1 MSIRFTKLL
10 LCGFLLVAW
19 ISPAQAQSVSC
30 AGIAEW
36 NSATIYSA
44 GNKLVY
50 QGRLYQA
57 TTSIWNAPPT
67 HCPSCGWYQDL
78 GSCSAGGGN
87 TPPTAT
93 LTAPANGATFN
104 AGASITV
111 SANAADA
118 NGTVTQVQ
126 FFRGTTSLGTDTTSP
141 YSVTWSNA
149 PAGNYAIKA
158 VATDNAGA
166 TGTSATANITVNT
179 VGTPDT
185 IAPSVP
191 AGLAAT
197 SVTSSSV
204 NLGWSASFDN
214 AGGSGIAGYD
224 VYRNGTLVGS
234 PAGTSFSSTG
244 LSASTA
250 YNFRVRARDNAGNA
264 SAQGTQISATTS
276 AGGGGGS
283 NNLPRHALVG
293 YWHNFSNPSGATFP
307 ISQVSNDFNVIVVA
321 FGDDAGNGS
330 VSFTVDPGAGSEA
343 QFRADVAAARQRGK
357 KVVLSLGGQNGTV
370 TLNNSTQ
377 VANFVNSMAD
387 LMQYYGFDGVDIDL
401 ESGAGVSHGAAVQA
415 NLVTAIK
422 QLNTRIG
429 PSFYL
434 SMAPEHPY
442 VQGGYAAYSGIWGAY
457 LPIIDGLR
465 QELDIVHVQYYNN
478 GALYS
483 PYSVSGL
490 PEGSVDMLVG
500 ASLML
505 IEGFRTNNNTGVVFN
520 GLRPDQVAFGLP
532 SGPSSANSGLAS
544 SITIANALNC
554 LTRLQSCGNIRP
566 QQAYPTFRGVMTW
579 SVNWDRHDG
588 YNFSQPVRATLNTLP

>member
-1 MSIRFTKLL
+1 MSIRLTNGL
-10 LCGFLLVAW
+10 LCGLLLAACM
-19 ISPAQAQSVSC
+19 SPAQAQSVSC
-30 AGIAEW
+30 TGIAEW
-36 NSATIYSA
+36 NASTIYNA
-44 GNKLVY
+44 GSKMVY

-57 TTSIWNAPPT
+57 TTTIWNAPPT

-78 GSCSAGGGN
+78 GACGTGTN
-87 TPPTAT
+87 QPPTVI

-104 AGASITV
+104 AGANITV

-126 FFRGTTSLGTDTTSP
+126 FFRGATSLGTDTTSP

-149 PAGNYAIKA
+149 AAGNYAITA

-166 TGTSATANITVNT
+166 TTTSATSNIIVNT

-185 IAPSVP
+185 TAPSVP

-197 SVTSSSV
+197 SVTASSV
-204 NLGWSASFDN
+204 NLSWNASTDN

-234 PAGTSFSSTG
+234 PAGTSFSNTG

-264 SAQGTQISATTS
+264 SAQSAQITATTS
-276 AGGGGGS
+276 AGGG
-283 NNLPRHALVG
+283 NNDLPRHALVG
-293 YWHNFSNPSGATFP
+293 YWHNFTNPSGPTIP
-307 ISQVSNDFNVIVVA
+307 ISQVSNDFDVIVVA
-321 FGDDAGNGS
+321 FGDDAGNGN

-343 QFRADVAAARQRGK
+343 QFIADVAAARSRGK

-377 VANFVNSMAD
+377 VANFVNSMED
-387 LMQYYGFDGVDIDL
+387 LIRYYGFDGVDIDL
-401 ESGAGVSHGAAVQA
+401 ESGAGVSHGAAVQT

-442 VQGGYAAYSGIWGAY
+442 VQGGFAAYSGIWGAY

-465 QELDIVHVQYYNN
+465 QELDLIHVQYYNN

-483 PYSVSGL
+483 PYSQNGL
-490 PEGSVDMLVG
+490 AEGSVDMLVG

-532 SGPSSANSGLAS
+532 SGPSSANSGQAS
-544 SITIANALNC
+544 SATIANALNC
-554 LTRLQSCGNIRP
+554 LTRLQSCGTIRP

-579 SVNWDRHDG
+579 SINWDRRDG
-588 YNFSQPVRATLNTLP
+588 FNFSRPVRATLNTLP

>member
-1 MSIRFTKLL
+1 MSIRLTKGL
-10 LCGFLLVAW
+10 LCGFLLAAW
-19 ISPAQAQSVSC
+19 ASPAQAQSANC

-36 NSATIYSA
+36 NASTIYNA
-44 GNKLVY
+44 GSRLVY

-78 GSCSAGGGN
+78 GACSTGGGN
-87 TPPTAT
+87 QPPTAT
-93 LTAPANGATFN
+93 LTAPANGAAFS

-111 SANAADA
+111 SADAADA

-141 YSVTWSNA
+141 YSVTWTNA
-149 PAGNYAIKA
+149 AAGSYAIRA

-166 TGTSATANITVNT
+166 TGTSTTANITVNIVT
-179 VGTPDT
+179 TPDT
-185 IAPSVP
+185 TAPSVP

-197 SVTSSSV
+197 SVTASSV
-204 NLGWSASFDN
+204 NLSWSASTDN

-224 VYRNGTLVGS
+224 VYRNGALVGS
-234 PAGTSFSSTG
+234 PAGTSFSSGG

-264 SAQGTQISATTS
+264 SAQGAQINATTS
-276 AGGGGGS
+276 AGGGGS
-283 NNLPRHALVG
+283 NDLPRHALVG
-293 YWHNFSNPSGATFP
+293 YWHNFTNPSGPTIP
-307 ISQVSNDFNVIVVA
+307 IREVSNDFDVIVVA
-321 FGDDAGNGS
+321 FGDDAGNGN

-343 QFRADVAAARQRGK
+343 QFIADVAAARARGK

-370 TLNNSTQ
+370 TLNNAAQ
-377 VANFVNSMAD
+377 VANFVDSMED
-387 LMQYYGFDGVDIDL
+387 VIRYFGFDGVDIDL
-401 ESGAGVSHGAAVQA
+401 ESGAGVLHGAPVQT

-422 QLNTRIG
+422 QLSARIG

-442 VQGGYAAYSGIWGAY
+442 VQGGFSAYSSIWGAY

-465 QELDIVHVQYYNN
+465 AELDLIHVQYYNN

-483 PYSVSGL
+483 PYSQSGL

-505 IEGFRTNNNTGVVFN
+505 IEGFRTNNNTGPVFS
-520 GLRPDQVAFGLP
+520 GLRPDQVALGLP
-532 SGPSSANSGLAS
+532 SGPSSANSGQAS
-544 SITIANALNC
+544 SATIANALNC
-554 LTRLQSCGNIRP
+554 LTRLQNCGTIRP
-566 QQAYPTFRGVMTW
+566 QQAYPSFRGVMTW
-579 SVNWDRHDG
+579 SINWDRRDG
-588 YNFSQPVRATLNTLP
+588 YNFSRPVRATLNTLP

>member
-1 MSIRFTKLL
+1 MSIRLTRLL
-10 LCGFLLVAW
+10 LCGFLLAAW
-19 ISPAQAQSVSC
+19 ISPAHAQSVSC

-36 NSATIYSA
+36 NASTIYNP

-57 TTSIWNAPPT
+57 SITIWNAPPT

-78 GSCSAGGGN
+78 GVCGTGGN
-87 TPPTAT
+87 TPPTVT
-93 LTAPANGATFN
+93 LTAPANGATFT
-104 AGASITV
+104 AGTSITV

-118 NGTVTQVQ
+118 DGTVAQVQ
-126 FFRGTTSLGTDTTSP
+126 FFRGSTSLGTDTSSP
-141 YSVTWSNA
+141 YSVTWTSA
-149 PAGNYAIKA
+149 AAGNYAIKA

-166 TGTSATANITVNT
+166 TTNSATASITVNT
-179 VGTPDT
+179 VTTPDT
-185 IAPSVP
+185 TAPSVP

-204 NLGWSASFDN
+204 NLSWNASTDN

-234 PAGTSFSSTG
+234 PAGTSYSSTG
-244 LSASTA
+244 LVASTA

-264 SAQGTQISATTS
+264 SAQGAQITATTS
-276 AGGGGGS
+276 GGGGGS
-283 NNLPRHALVG
+283 NDLPRHALVG
-293 YWHNFSNPSGATFP
+293 YWHNFTNPSGPTFP
-307 ISQVSNDFNVIVVA
+307 ISQVSNDFDVIVVA
-321 FGDDAGNGS
+321 FGDDAGNGN

-343 QFRADVAAARQRGK
+343 QFIADVAAARARGK

-370 TLNNSTQ
+370 SLNNATQ
-377 VANFVNSMAD
+377 VANFVDSMED
-387 LMQYYGFDGVDIDL
+387 LIRYYGFDGVDIDL
-401 ESGAGVSHGAAVQA
+401 ESGAGVSHGAAVQT

-422 QLNTRIG
+422 QLDTRIG

-442 VQGGYAAYSGIWGAY
+442 VQGGFSAYSGIWGAY

-465 QELDIVHVQYYNN
+465 QELDLIHVQYYNN

-483 PYSVSGL
+483 PYSTGGL
-490 PEGSVDMLVG
+490 AEGSVDMLVG

-505 IEGFRTNNNTGVVFN
+505 IEGFRTNNNTGVAFN

-544 SITIANALNC
+544 PLTIANALNC
-554 LTRLQSCGNIRP
+554 LTRLQSCGTIRP

-588 YNFSQPVRATLNTLP
+588 YNFSAPVRATLNTLP

>member
-1 MSIRFTKLL
+1 MSIRLTKGL
-10 LCGFLLVAW
+10 LCGFLLAAW
-19 ISPAQAQSVSC
+19 MSPAQAQSADC

-36 NSATIYSA
+36 NASTIYNA
-44 GNKLVY
+44 GSKLVY

-57 TTSIWNAPPT
+57 IITIWNAPPT

-78 GSCSAGGGN
+78 GTCGTGSNQA
-87 TPPTAT
+87 PTVT

-118 NGTVTQVQ
+118 NGTVTQVE

-141 YSVTWSNA
+141 YSVTWTNA
-149 PAGNYAIKA
+149 AAGSYAIKA

-166 TGTSATANITVNT
+166 TGTSATASITVNT
-179 VGTPDT
+179 VTAPDT
-185 IAPSVP
+185 TAPSVP
-191 AGLAAT
+191 AGLAVT
-197 SVTSSSV
+197 SVTSFSV
-204 NLGWSASFDN
+204 NLSWSASTDN

-234 PAGTSFSSTG
+234 PAGTSFSNSG
-244 LSASTA
+244 LAASTA

-264 SAQGTQISATTS
+264 SAQGAQITATTS
-276 AGGGGGS
+276 AGGGS
-283 NNLPRHALVG
+283 NNLPRHTLVG
-293 YWHNFSNPSGATFP
+293 YWHNFTNPSGPTIP
-307 ISQVSNDFNVIVVA
+307 IREVSNDFDVIVVA
-321 FGDDAGNGS
+321 FGDDAGNGN
-330 VSFTVDPGAGSEA
+330 VSFTVDPGAGGEA
-343 QFRADVAAARQRGK
+343 QFIADVAAARARGK

-370 TLNNSTQ
+370 TLNNAAQ
-377 VANFVNSMAD
+377 VTNFVDSMED
-387 LMQYYGFDGVDIDL
+387 VIRYFGFDGVDIDL
-401 ESGAGVSHGAAVQA
+401 ESGAGVLHGAPVQT

-422 QLNTRIG
+422 QLNARIG

-442 VQGGYAAYSGIWGAY
+442 VQGGFSAYSGIWGAY

-465 QELDIVHVQYYNN
+465 EELDLIHVQYYNN

-483 PYSVSGL
+483 PYSQSGL
-490 PEGSVDMLVG
+490 AEGSVDMLVG

-505 IEGFRTNNNTGVVFN
+505 IEGFRTNNNTGPVFN

-532 SGPSSANSGLAS
+532 SGPSSANSGQAS
-544 SITIANALNC
+544 SATIANALNC
-554 LTRLQSCGNIRP
+554 LTRLQSCGTIRP
-566 QQAYPTFRGVMTW
+566 QLAYPSFRGVMTW
-579 SVNWDRHDG
+579 SINWDRRDG
-588 YNFSQPVRATLNTLP
+588 YNFSRPVRATLNTLP

>member
-1 MSIRFTKLL
+1 MSIRLTNGL
-10 LCGFLLVAW
+10 LCGLLLAACM
-19 ISPAQAQSVSC
+19 SPAQAQSVSC
-30 AGIAEW
+30 TGIAEW
-36 NSATIYSA
+36 NASTIYNA
-44 GNKLVY
+44 GSKLVY

-57 TTSIWNAPPT
+57 TITIWNAPPT

-78 GSCSAGGGN
+78 GACGTGTN
-87 TPPTAT
+87 PPPTVA

-104 AGASITV
+104 AGANITV

-126 FFRGTTSLGTDTTSP
+126 FFRGATSLGTDTTSP
-141 YSVTWSNA
+141 YSVTWTNA
-149 PAGNYAIKA
+149 AAGNYAITA

-166 TGTSATANITVNT
+166 TTTSATANITVNT

-185 IAPSVP
+185 TAPSVP
-191 AGLAAT
+191 AGLTAT
-197 SVTSSSV
+197 SVTASSV
-204 NLGWSASFDN
+204 NLSWNASTDN

-234 PAGTSFSSTG
+234 PTGTTFSNTG

-264 SAQGTQISATTS
+264 SAQSAQISATTS
-276 AGGGGGS
+276 VGGGS
-283 NNLPRHALVG
+283 NDLPRHALVG
-293 YWHNFSNPSGATFP
+293 YWHNFTNPSGPTIP
-307 ISQVSNDFNVIVVA
+307 ISQISNDFDVIVVA
-321 FGDDAGNGS
+321 FGDDAGNGN

-343 QFRADVAAARQRGK
+343 QFIADVAAARSRGK

-377 VANFVNSMAD
+377 VANFVDSMED
-387 LMQYYGFDGVDIDL
+387 LIRYYGFDGVDIDL
-401 ESGAGVSHGAAVQA
+401 ESGAGVSHGAAVQT

-429 PSFYL
+429 SSFYL

-442 VQGGYAAYSGIWGAY
+442 VQGGFAAYSGIWGAY

-465 QELDIVHVQYYNN
+465 QELDLIHVQYYNN

-483 PYSVSGL
+483 PYSQNGL
-490 PEGSVDMLVG
+490 AEGSVDMLVG

-532 SGPSSANSGLAS
+532 SGPSSANSGQAS
-544 SITIANALNC
+544 SATIANALNC
-554 LTRLQSCGNIRP
+554 LTRLQSCGTIRP

-579 SVNWDRHDG
+579 SINWDRRDG
-588 YNFSQPVRATLNTLP
+588 FNFSRPVRATLNTLP

>member
-1 MSIRFTKLL
+1 MSIRLTNGL
-10 LCGFLLVAW
+10 LCGLLLAACM
-19 ISPAQAQSVSC
+19 SPAQAQSVSC
-30 AGIAEW
+30 TGIAEW
-36 NSATIYSA
+36 NASTIYNA
-44 GNKLVY
+44 GSKMVY

-57 TTSIWNAPPT
+57 ATTIWNAPPT

-78 GSCSAGGGN
+78 GACGTGTN
-87 TPPTAT
+87 QPPTVT

-104 AGASITV
+104 AGANITV

-126 FFRGTTSLGTDTTSP
+126 FFRGATSLGTDTTSP
-141 YSVTWSNA
+141 YSVTWNNA
-149 PAGNYAIKA
+149 AAGNYAITA

-166 TGTSATANITVNT
+166 ATTSATSNIIVNT

-185 IAPSVP
+185 TAPSVP

-197 SVTSSSV
+197 SVTASSV
-204 NLGWSASFDN
+204 NLSWNASTDN

-264 SAQGTQISATTS
+264 SAQSTQITATTS
-276 AGGGGGS
+276 AGGG
-283 NNLPRHALVG
+283 NNDLPRHALVG
-293 YWHNFSNPSGATFP
+293 YWHNFTNPSGPTIP
-307 ISQVSNDFNVIVVA
+307 ISQVSNDFDVIVVA
-321 FGDDAGNGS
+321 FGDDAGNGN

-343 QFRADVAAARQRGK
+343 QFIADVAAARSRGK

-377 VANFVNSMAD
+377 VANFVNSMED
-387 LMQYYGFDGVDIDL
+387 LIRYYGFDGVDIDL
-401 ESGAGVSHGAAVQA
+401 ESGAGVSHGAAVQT

-442 VQGGYAAYSGIWGAY
+442 VQGGFAAYSGIWGAY

-465 QELDIVHVQYYNN
+465 QELDLIHVQYYNN

-483 PYSVSGL
+483 PYSQNGL
-490 PEGSVDMLVG
+490 AEGSVDMLVG

-532 SGPSSANSGLAS
+532 SGPSSANSGQAS
-544 SITIANALNC
+544 SATIANALNC
-554 LTRLQSCGNIRP
+554 LTRLQSCGTIRP

-579 SVNWDRHDG
+579 SINWDRRDG
-588 YNFSQPVRATLNTLP
+588 FNFSRPVRATLNTLP

>member
-1 MSIRFTKLL
+1 MSIRLTNGL
-10 LCGFLLVAW
+10 LCGLLLAAW
-19 ISPAQAQSVSC
+19 MSPAQAQSVSC
-30 AGIAEW
+30 TGIAEW
-36 NSATIYSA
+36 NASTIYNA
-44 GNKLVY
+44 GSKLVY

-57 TTSIWNAPPT
+57 TTTIWNAPPT

-78 GSCSAGGGN
+78 GACGTGTN
-87 TPPTAT
+87 PPPTVT

-118 NGTVTQVQ
+118 NGTVAQVQ
-126 FFRGTTSLGTDTTSP
+126 FFRGATSLGTDTASP
-141 YSVTWSNA
+141 YSVTWNNA
-149 PAGNYAIKA
+149 AAGNYAITA

-166 TGTSATANITVNT
+166 TTTSATANITVNT

-185 IAPSVP
+185 TAPSVP

-197 SVTSSSV
+197 SVTASSV
-204 NLGWSASFDN
+204 NLSWNASTDN

-234 PAGTSFSSTG
+234 PAGTTFSDTG

-250 YNFRVRARDNAGNA
+250 YNFRARARDNAGNA
-264 SAQGTQISATTS
+264 SAQSAQITATTS
-276 AGGGGGS
+276 AGGGS
-283 NNLPRHALVG
+283 NDLPRHALVG
-293 YWHNFSNPSGATFP
+293 YWHNFANPSGATFP
-307 ISQVSNDFNVIVVA
+307 ISQVSNDFDVIVVA
-321 FGDDAGNGS
+321 FGDDAGNGN

-343 QFRADVAAARQRGK
+343 QFIADVAAARSRGK

-377 VANFVNSMAD
+377 VANFVDSMED
-387 LMQYYGFDGVDIDL
+387 LIRYYGFDGVDIDL
-401 ESGAGVSHGAAVQA
+401 ESGAGVSHGAAVQT

-442 VQGGYAAYSGIWGAY
+442 VQGGFAAYSGIWGAY

-465 QELDIVHVQYYNN
+465 QELDLIHVQYYNN

-483 PYSVSGL
+483 PYSQNGL
-490 PEGSVDMLVG
+490 AEGSVDMLVG

-532 SGPSSANSGLAS
+532 SGPSSANSGQAS
-544 SITIANALNC
+544 SATIANALNC
-554 LTRLQSCGNIRP
+554 LTRLQSCGTIRP

-579 SVNWDRHDG
+579 SINWDRRDG
-588 YNFSQPVRATLNTLP
+588 FNFSRPVRATLNTLP

>member
-1 MSIRFTKLL
+1 MSIRLTNGL
-10 LCGFLLVAW
+10 LCGLLLAAC

-30 AGIAEW
+30 TGIAEW
-36 NSATIYSA
+36 NASTIYNP
-44 GNKLVY
+44 GDKLVY

-57 TTSIWNAPPT
+57 ATTIWNAPPT

-78 GSCSAGGGN
+78 GVCGTGTN

-93 LTAPANGATFN
+93 LTAPANGASFN
-104 AGASITV
+104 AGTNITV

-126 FFRGTTSLGTDTTSP
+126 FFRGTTSLGIDTTSP
-141 YSVTWSNA
+141 YSVTWANA
-149 PAGNYAIKA
+149 SAGNYAIKA

-185 IAPSVP
+185 TAPSVP

-197 SVTSSSV
+197 SVTSSSI
-204 NLGWSASFDN
+204 NLSWNASTDN

-244 LSASTA
+244 LAASTA
-250 YNFRVRARDNAGNA
+250 YIFRVRARDNAGNA
-264 SAQGTQISATTS
+264 SAQGTQITATTS
-276 AGGGGGS
+276 AGGGS
-283 NNLPRHALVG
+283 NDLPRHALVG
-293 YWHNFSNPSGATFP
+293 YWHNFTNPSGPTIP
-307 ISQVSNDFNVIVVA
+307 ISQVSNDFDVIVVA

-343 QFRADVAAARQRGK
+343 QFIADVAAARSRGK

-377 VANFVNSMAD
+377 VANFVNSMED
-387 LMQYYGFDGVDIDL
+387 LIRYYGFDGVDIDL
-401 ESGAGVSHGAAVQA
+401 ESGAGVSHGAPVQT

-442 VQGGYAAYSGIWGAY
+442 VQGGFAAYSGIWGAY

-465 QELDIVHVQYYNN
+465 QELDLIHVQYYNN

-483 PYSVSGL
+483 PYSQNGL
-490 PEGSVDMLVG
+490 AEGSVDMLVG

-532 SGPSSANSGLAS
+532 SGPSSANSGQAS
-544 SITIANALNC
+544 SATIANALNC
-554 LTRLQSCGNIRP
+554 LTRLQSCGTIRP

-579 SVNWDRHDG
+579 SINWDRRDG
-588 YNFSQPVRATLNTLP
+588 FNFSRPVRATLNTLP

>member
-1 MSIRFTKLL
+1 MSIRLTNGL
-10 LCGFLLVAW
+10 LCGLLLAACM
-19 ISPAQAQSVSC
+19 SPAQAQSVSC
-30 AGIAEW
+30 TGIAEW
-36 NSATIYSA
+36 NASTIYNA
-44 GNKLVY
+44 GSKMVY

-57 TTSIWNAPPT
+57 ATTIWNAPPT

-78 GSCSAGGGN
+78 GACGTGTN
-87 TPPTAT
+87 QPPTVT

-104 AGASITV
+104 AGANITV

-126 FFRGTTSLGTDTTSP
+126 FFRGATSLGTDTTSP
-141 YSVTWSNA
+141 YSVTWNNA
-149 PAGNYAIKA
+149 AAGNYAITA

-166 TGTSATANITVNT
+166 ATTSATSNIIVNT

-185 IAPSVP
+185 TAPSVP

-197 SVTSSSV
+197 SVTASSV
-204 NLGWSASFDN
+204 NLSWNASTDN

-264 SAQGTQISATTS
+264 SAQSTQITATTS
-276 AGGGGGS
+276 AGGG
-283 NNLPRHALVG
+283 NNDLPRHALVG
-293 YWHNFSNPSGATFP
+293 YWHNFTNPSGPTIP
-307 ISQVSNDFNVIVVA
+307 ISQISNDFDVIVVA
-321 FGDDAGNGS
+321 FGDDAGNGN

-343 QFRADVAAARQRGK
+343 QFIADVAAARSRGK

-377 VANFVNSMAD
+377 VANFVNSMED
-387 LMQYYGFDGVDIDL
+387 LIRYYGFDGVDIDL
-401 ESGAGVSHGAAVQA
+401 ESGAGVSHGAAVQT

-442 VQGGYAAYSGIWGAY
+442 VQGGFAAYSGIWGAY

-465 QELDIVHVQYYNN
+465 QELDLIHVQYYNN

-483 PYSVSGL
+483 PYSQNGL
-490 PEGSVDMLVG
+490 AEGSVDMLVG

-532 SGPSSANSGLAS
+532 SGPSSANSGQAS
-544 SITIANALNC
+544 SATIANALNC
-554 LTRLQSCGNIRP
+554 LTRLQSCGTIRP

-579 SVNWDRHDG
+579 SINWDRRDG
-588 YNFSQPVRATLNTLP
+588 FNFSRPVRATLNTLP

>member
-1 MSIRFTKLL
+1 MSIRLTNGL
-10 LCGFLLVAW
+10 LCGLLLAACM
-19 ISPAQAQSVSC
+19 SPAQAQSVSC
-30 AGIAEW
+30 TGIAEW
-36 NSATIYSA
+36 NASTIYNA
-44 GNKLVY
+44 GSKMVY

-57 TTSIWNAPPT
+57 TTTIWNAPPT

-78 GSCSAGGGN
+78 GACGTGTN
-87 TPPTAT
+87 QPPTVT
-93 LTAPANGATFN
+93 LTVPANGATFN
-104 AGASITV
+104 AGANITV

-118 NGTVTQVQ
+118 NGTVAQVQ
-126 FFRGTTSLGTDTTSP
+126 FFRGATSLGTDTTSP
-141 YSVTWSNA
+141 YSVTWNNA
-149 PAGNYAIKA
+149 AAGNYAITA

-166 TGTSATANITVNT
+166 ATTSATSNITVNT

-185 IAPSVP
+185 TAPSVP

-197 SVTSSSV
+197 SVTASSV
-204 NLGWSASFDN
+204 NLSWNASTDN

-234 PAGTSFSSTG
+234 PAGTSFSNTG

-264 SAQGTQISATTS
+264 SAQSAQITATTS
-276 AGGGGGS
+276 AGGG
-283 NNLPRHALVG
+283 NNDLPRHALVG
-293 YWHNFSNPSGATFP
+293 YWHNFTNPSGPTIP
-307 ISQVSNDFNVIVVA
+307 ISQISNDFDVIVVA

-343 QFRADVAAARQRGK
+343 QFIADVAAARSRGK

-377 VANFVNSMAD
+377 VANFVNSMED
-387 LMQYYGFDGVDIDL
+387 LIRYYGFDGVDIDL
-401 ESGAGVSHGAAVQA
+401 ESGAGVSHGAAVQT

-442 VQGGYAAYSGIWGAY
+442 VQGGFAAYSGIWGAY

-465 QELDIVHVQYYNN
+465 QELDLIHVQYYNN

-483 PYSVSGL
+483 PYSQNGL
-490 PEGSVDMLVG
+490 AEGSVDMLVG

-532 SGPSSANSGLAS
+532 SGPSSANSGQAS
-544 SITIANALNC
+544 SATIANALNC
-554 LTRLQSCGNIRP
+554 LTRLQSCGTIRP

-579 SVNWDRHDG
+579 SINWDRRDG
-588 YNFSQPVRATLNTLP
+588 FNFSRPVRATLNTLP

>member
-1 MSIRFTKLL
+1 MSIRLTNGL
-10 LCGFLLVAW
+10 LCGLLLAACM
-19 ISPAQAQSVSC
+19 SPAQAQSVSC
-30 AGIAEW
+30 TGIAEW
-36 NSATIYSA
+36 NASTIYNA
-44 GNKLVY
+44 GSKMVY

-57 TTSIWNAPPT
+57 TLTIWNAPPT

-78 GSCSAGGGN
+78 GACGTGTN
-87 TPPTAT
+87 QPPTVT

-104 AGASITV
+104 AGANITV

-126 FFRGTTSLGTDTTSP
+126 FFRGATSLGTDTTSP
-141 YSVTWSNA
+141 YSVTWNNA
-149 PAGNYAIKA
+149 AAGNYAITA

-166 TGTSATANITVNT
+166 ATTSATANITVNT

-185 IAPSVP
+185 TAPSVP

-197 SVTSSSV
+197 SVTASSV
-204 NLGWSASFDN
+204 NLSWNASTDN

-264 SAQGTQISATTS
+264 SAQSTQITATTS
-276 AGGGGGS
+276 AGGG
-283 NNLPRHALVG
+283 NNDLPRHALVG
-293 YWHNFSNPSGATFP
+293 YWHNFTNPSGPTIP
-307 ISQVSNDFNVIVVA
+307 IGQVSNDFDVIVVA

-330 VSFTVDPGAGSEA
+330 VSFTVDTGARSEA
-343 QFRADVAAARQRGK
+343 QFIADVAAARSRGK

-377 VANFVNSMAD
+377 VANFVNSMED
-387 LMQYYGFDGVDIDL
+387 LIRYYGFDGVDIDL
-401 ESGAGVSHGAAVQA
+401 ESGAGVSHGAAVQT

-422 QLNTRIG
+422 QLNTLIG

-465 QELDIVHVQYYNN
+465 QELDLIHVQYYNN

-483 PYSVSGL
+483 PYSQNGL
-490 PEGSVDMLVG
+490 AEGSVDMLVG

-532 SGPSSANSGLAS
+532 SGPSSANSGQAS
-544 SITIANALNC
+544 SATIANALNC
-554 LTRLQSCGNIRP
+554 LTRLQSCGTIRP

-579 SVNWDRHDG
+579 SINWDRRDG
-588 YNFSQPVRATLNTLP
+588 FNFSRPVRATLNTLP

>member
-1 MSIRFTKLL
+1 MSIRLTNGL
-10 LCGFLLVAW
+10 LCGLLLAAC

-30 AGIAEW
+30 TGIAEW
-36 NSATIYSA
+36 NASTIYNP
-44 GNKLVY
+44 GDKLVY

-57 TTSIWNAPPT
+57 ATTIWNAPPT

-78 GSCSAGGGN
+78 GVCGTGTN

-104 AGASITV
+104 AGANITV

-126 FFRGTTSLGTDTTSP
+126 FFRGTTSLGIDTTSP
-141 YSVTWSNA
+141 YSVTWANA
-149 PAGNYAIKA
+149 SAGNYAIKA

-185 IAPSVP
+185 TAPSVP
-191 AGLAAT
+191 TGLAAT
-197 SVTSSSV
+197 SVTSSSI
-204 NLGWSASFDN
+204 NLSWNASTDN

-244 LSASTA
+244 LAASTA

-264 SAQGTQISATTS
+264 SAQGAQITATTS
-276 AGGGGGS
+276 AGGGS
-283 NNLPRHALVG
+283 NDLPRHALVG
-293 YWHNFSNPSGATFP
+293 YWHNFTNPSGPTIP
-307 ISQVSNDFNVIVVA
+307 ISQISNDFDVIVVA
-321 FGDDAGNGS
+321 FGDDAGNGN

-343 QFRADVAAARQRGK
+343 QFIADVAAARSRGK

-377 VANFVNSMAD
+377 VANFVNSMED
-387 LMQYYGFDGVDIDL
+387 LIRYYGFDGVDIDL
-401 ESGAGVSHGAAVQA
+401 ESGAGVSHGAPVQT

-442 VQGGYAAYSGIWGAY
+442 VQGGFAAYSGIWGAY

-465 QELDIVHVQYYNN
+465 QELDLIHVQYYNN

-483 PYSVSGL
+483 PYSQNGL
-490 PEGSVDMLVG
+490 AEGSIDMLVG

-532 SGPSSANSGLAS
+532 SGPSSANSGQAS
-544 SITIANALNC
+544 SATIANALNC
-554 LTRLQSCGNIRP
+554 LTRLQSCGTIRP

-579 SVNWDRHDG
+579 SINWDRRDG
-588 YNFSQPVRATLNTLP
+588 FNFSRPVRATLNTLP

>member
-1 MSIRFTKLL
+1 M
-10 LCGFLLVAW
+10 
-19 ISPAQAQSVSC
+19 SPAQAQSVSC
-30 AGIAEW
+30 TGIAEW
-36 NSATIYSA
+36 NASTIYNA
-44 GNKLVY
+44 GSKMVY

-57 TTSIWNAPPT
+57 ATTIWNAPPT

-78 GSCSAGGGN
+78 GACGTGTN
-87 TPPTAT
+87 QPPTVT

-104 AGASITV
+104 AGANITV

-126 FFRGTTSLGTDTTSP
+126 FFRGATSLGTDTTSP
-141 YSVTWSNA
+141 YSVTWNNA
-149 PAGNYAIKA
+149 AAGNYAITA

-166 TGTSATANITVNT
+166 TTTSATSNIIVNT

-185 IAPSVP
+185 TAPSVP

-197 SVTSSSV
+197 SVTASSV
-204 NLGWSASFDN
+204 NLSWNASTDN

-234 PAGTSFSSTG
+234 PAGTSFSNTG

-264 SAQGTQISATTS
+264 SAQSAQITATTS
-276 AGGGGGS
+276 AGGG
-283 NNLPRHALVG
+283 NNDLPRHALVG
-293 YWHNFSNPSGATFP
+293 YWHNFTNPSGPTIP
-307 ISQVSNDFNVIVVA
+307 ISQVSNDFDVIVVA

-343 QFRADVAAARQRGK
+343 QFIADVAAARSRGK

-377 VANFVNSMAD
+377 VANFVNSMED
-387 LMQYYGFDGVDIDL
+387 LIRYYGFDGVDIDL
-401 ESGAGVSHGAAVQA
+401 ESGAGVSHGAAVQT

-442 VQGGYAAYSGIWGAY
+442 VQGGFAAYSGIWGAY
-457 LPIIDGLR
+457 LPIID
-465 QELDIVHVQYYNN
+465 
-478 GALYS
+478 
-483 PYSVSGL
+483 
-490 PEGSVDMLVG
+490 
-500 ASLML
+500 
-505 IEGFRTNNNTGVVFN
+505 
-520 GLRPDQVAFGLP
+520 
-532 SGPSSANSGLAS
+532 
-544 SITIANALNC
+544 
-554 LTRLQSCGNIRP
+554 
-566 QQAYPTFRGVMTW
+566 
-579 SVNWDRHDG
+579 
-588 YNFSQPVRATLNTLP
+588 

>member
-1 MSIRFTKLL
+1 MSIRLTNGL
-10 LCGFLLVAW
+10 LCGLLLAAW
-19 ISPAQAQSVSC
+19 MSPAQAQSVSC
-30 AGIAEW
+30 TGIAEW
-36 NSATIYSA
+36 NASTIYNA
-44 GNKLVY
+44 GSKLVY

-57 TTSIWNAPPT
+57 TITIWNAPPT

-78 GSCSAGGGN
+78 GACGTGTN
-87 TPPTAT
+87 QPPTVA

-104 AGASITV
+104 AGANITV

-126 FFRGTTSLGTDTTSP
+126 FFRGATSLGTDTTSP
-141 YSVTWSNA
+141 YSVTWTNA
-149 PAGNYAIKA
+149 AAGNYAITA

-166 TGTSATANITVNT
+166 ATTSSTANITVNT

-185 IAPSVP
+185 TAPSVP

-197 SVTSSSV
+197 SVTASSV
-204 NLGWSASFDN
+204 NLSWNASTDN

-234 PAGTSFSSTG
+234 PVGTSFSSTG

-264 SAQGTQISATTS
+264 SAQSAQITATTS
-276 AGGGGGS
+276 AGGGS
-283 NNLPRHALVG
+283 NDLPRHALVG
-293 YWHNFSNPSGATFP
+293 YWHNFTNPSGATFP
-307 ISQVSNDFNVIVVA
+307 ISQVSNDFDVIVVA
-321 FGDDAGNGS
+321 FGDDAGNGA

-343 QFRADVAAARQRGK
+343 QFIADVAAARSRGK

-377 VANFVNSMAD
+377 VANFVNSMED
-387 LMQYYGFDGVDIDL
+387 LIRYYGFDGVDIDL
-401 ESGAGVSHGAAVQA
+401 ESGAGVSHGAAVQT

-429 PSFYL
+429 SSFYL

-442 VQGGYAAYSGIWGAY
+442 VQGGFAAYSGIWGAY

-465 QELDIVHVQYYNN
+465 QELDLIHVQYYNN

-483 PYSVSGL
+483 PYSQNGL
-490 PEGSVDMLVG
+490 AEGSVDMLVG

-532 SGPSSANSGLAS
+532 SGPSSANSGQAS
-544 SITIANALNC
+544 SATIANALNC
-554 LTRLQSCGNIRP
+554 LTRLQSCGSIRP

-579 SVNWDRHDG
+579 SINWDRRDG
-588 YNFSQPVRATLNTLP
+588 FNFSRPVRATLNTLP

>member
-1 MSIRFTKLL
+1 MSIRLAKGL
-10 LCGFLLVAW
+10 LCGFLLAAW
-19 ISPAQAQSVSC
+19 MAPAQAQSVSC
-30 AGIAEW
+30 TGIAEW
-36 NSATIYSA
+36 NASTIYNA
-44 GNKLVY
+44 GSKLVY

-57 TTSIWNAPPT
+57 TTTIWNAPPT

-78 GSCSAGGGN
+78 GVCGTGTN

-104 AGASITV
+104 AGANITV

-118 NGTVTQVQ
+118 NGTVSQVQ
-126 FFRGTTSLGTDTTSP
+126 FFRGTTSLGIDTTSP
-141 YSVTWSNA
+141 YSVTWTNA
-149 PAGNYAIKA
+149 AAGSYAIKA

-185 IAPSVP
+185 TAPSVP
-191 AGLAAT
+191 AGLATT
-197 SVTSSSV
+197 SVTSSSI
-204 NLGWSASFDN
+204 NLSWNASTDN
-214 AGGSGIAGYD
+214 AGGSGVAGYD

-244 LSASTA
+244 LAASTS
-250 YNFRVRARDNAGNA
+250 YTFRVRARDNAGNA
-264 SAQGTQISATTS
+264 SAQGAQITATTS
-276 AGGGGGS
+276 PGGGS
-283 NNLPRHALVG
+283 NDLPRHALVG
-293 YWHNFSNPSGATFP
+293 YWHNFTNPSGPTIP
-307 ISQVSNDFNVIVVA
+307 ISQVSNDFDVIVVA
-321 FGDDAGNGS
+321 FGDDAGNGN
-330 VSFTVDPGAGSEA
+330 VSFTVDPGAGTEA
-343 QFRADVAAARQRGK
+343 QFRADVAAARARGK

-370 TLNNSTQ
+370 TLNNATQ
-377 VANFVNSMAD
+377 VTNFVNSMED
-387 LMQYYGFDGVDIDL
+387 LIRYYGFDGVDIDL
-401 ESGAGVSHGAAVQA
+401 ESGAGVAHGAAVQT
-415 NLVTAIK
+415 NLVSAIK

-442 VQGGYAAYSGIWGAY
+442 VQGGFAAYSGIWGAY

-465 QELDIVHVQYYNN
+465 QELDLIHVQYYNN

-483 PYSVSGL
+483 PYSQNGL
-490 PEGSVDMLVG
+490 AEGSVDMLVG

-532 SGPSSANSGLAS
+532 SGPSSANSGQAS
-544 SITIANALNC
+544 SATIANALNC
-554 LTRLQSCGNIRP
+554 LTRLQSCGTIRP

-579 SVNWDRHDG
+579 SINWDRRDG
-588 YNFSQPVRATLNTLP
+588 FNFSRPVRATLNTLP

>member
-1 MSIRFTKLL
+1 MSIRLTNGL
-10 LCGFLLVAW
+10 LCGLLLAAC

-30 AGIAEW
+30 TGIAEW
-36 NSATIYSA
+36 NASTIYNP
-44 GNKLVY
+44 GDKLVY

-57 TTSIWNAPPT
+57 ATTIWNAPPT

-78 GSCSAGGGN
+78 GVCGTGTN

-104 AGASITV
+104 AGANITV

-141 YSVTWSNA
+141 YSVTWTNA
-149 PAGNYAIKA
+149 AAGTYAIKA

-185 IAPSVP
+185 TAPSVP

-204 NLGWSASFDN
+204 NLSWNASTDN

-244 LSASTA
+244 LAASTA
-250 YNFRVRARDNAGNA
+250 YTFRVRARDNAGNA
-264 SAQGTQISATTS
+264 SAQGSQITATTS
-276 AGGGGGS
+276 AGGGS
-283 NNLPRHALVG
+283 NDLPRHALVG
-293 YWHNFSNPSGATFP
+293 YWHNFTNPSGPTIP
-307 ISQVSNDFNVIVVA
+307 ISQVSNDFDVIVVA
-321 FGDDAGNGS
+321 FGDDAGNGN

-343 QFRADVAAARQRGK
+343 QFRADVAAARSRGK

-377 VANFVNSMAD
+377 VANFVNSMED
-387 LMQYYGFDGVDIDL
+387 LIRYYGFDGVDIDL
-401 ESGAGVSHGAAVQA
+401 ESGAGVSHGAAVQT

-442 VQGGYAAYSGIWGAY
+442 VQGGFAAYSGIWGAY

-465 QELDIVHVQYYNN
+465 QELDLIHVQYYNN

-483 PYSVSGL
+483 PYSQNGL
-490 PEGSVDMLVG
+490 AEGSVDMLVG

-532 SGPSSANSGLAS
+532 SGPSSANSGQAS
-544 SITIANALNC
+544 STTITNALNC
-554 LTRLQSCGNIRP
+554 LTRLQSCGTIRP

-579 SVNWDRHDG
+579 SINWDRHDG
-588 YNFSQPVRATLNTLP
+588 YNFSRPVRATLNTLP

>member
-1 MSIRFTKLL
+1 MSIRLTNGL
-10 LCGFLLVAW
+10 LCGLLLAACM
-19 ISPAQAQSVSC
+19 SPAQAQSVSC
-30 AGIAEW
+30 TGIAEW
-36 NSATIYSA
+36 NASTIYNA
-44 GNKLVY
+44 GSKMVY

-57 TTSIWNAPPT
+57 ATTIWNAPPT

-78 GSCSAGGGN
+78 GACGTGTN
-87 TPPTAT
+87 QPPTVT

-104 AGASITV
+104 AGANITV

-126 FFRGTTSLGTDTTSP
+126 FFRGATSLGTDTTSP
-141 YSVTWSNA
+141 YSVTWNNA
-149 PAGNYAIKA
+149 AAGNYAITA

-166 TGTSATANITVNT
+166 ATTSATSNIIVNT

-185 IAPSVP
+185 TAPSVP
-191 AGLAAT
+191 AGLTAT
-197 SVTSSSV
+197 SVTASSV
-204 NLGWSASFDN
+204 NLSWNASTDN

-234 PAGTSFSSTG
+234 PAGTSFSNTG

-264 SAQGTQISATTS
+264 SAQSAQITATTS
-276 AGGGGGS
+276 TGGG
-283 NNLPRHALVG
+283 NNDLPRHALVG
-293 YWHNFSNPSGATFP
+293 YWHNFTNPSGPTIP
-307 ISQVSNDFNVIVVA
+307 ISQISNDFDVIVVA
-321 FGDDAGNGS
+321 FGDDAGNGN

-343 QFRADVAAARQRGK
+343 QFIADVAAARSRGK

-377 VANFVNSMAD
+377 VANFVNSMED
-387 LMQYYGFDGVDIDL
+387 LIRYYGFDGVDIDL
-401 ESGAGVSHGAAVQA
+401 ESGAGVSHGAAVQT

-429 PSFYL
+429 SSFYL

-442 VQGGYAAYSGIWGAY
+442 VQGGFAAYSGIWGAY

-465 QELDIVHVQYYNN
+465 QELDLIHVQYYNN

-483 PYSVSGL
+483 PYSQNGL
-490 PEGSVDMLVG
+490 AEGSVDMLVG

-532 SGPSSANSGLAS
+532 SGPSSANSGQAS
-544 SITIANALNC
+544 SATIANALNC
-554 LTRLQSCGNIRP
+554 LTRLQSCGTIRP

-579 SVNWDRHDG
+579 SINWDRRDG
-588 YNFSQPVRATLNTLP
+588 FNFSRPVRATLNTLP

>member
-1 MSIRFTKLL
+1 MSIRLTNGL
-10 LCGFLLVAW
+10 LCGLLLAAGM
-19 ISPAQAQSVSC
+19 SPAQAQSVSC
-30 AGIAEW
+30 TGIAEW
-36 NSATIYSA
+36 NPSTIYNA
-44 GNKLVY
+44 GSKLVY

-57 TTSIWNAPPT
+57 TTTIWNAPPT

-78 GSCSAGGGN
+78 GVCGTGTN
-87 TPPTAT
+87 PPPTVA

-104 AGASITV
+104 AGANITV

-126 FFRGTTSLGTDTTSP
+126 FFRGATSLGTDTTSP
-141 YSVTWSNA
+141 YSVTWNNA
-149 PAGNYAIKA
+149 AAGNYVITA

-166 TGTSATANITVNT
+166 ATTSATANITVNT

-185 IAPSVP
+185 TAPSVP

-204 NLGWSASFDN
+204 NLSWNASTDN

-234 PAGTSFSSTG
+234 PTGTSFSNTG

-264 SAQGTQISATTS
+264 SAQSAQITATTS
-276 AGGGGGS
+276 AGGG
-283 NNLPRHALVG
+283 NNDLPRHALVG
-293 YWHNFSNPSGATFP
+293 YWHNFTNPSGPTIP
-307 ISQVSNDFNVIVVA
+307 ISQVSNDFDVIVVA
-321 FGDDAGNGS
+321 FGDDAGNGN

-343 QFRADVAAARQRGK
+343 QFIANVAAARSRGK

-377 VANFVNSMAD
+377 VANFVNSMED
-387 LMQYYGFDGVDIDL
+387 LIRYYGFDGVDIDL
-401 ESGAGVSHGAAVQA
+401 ESGAGVSHGAAVQT

-442 VQGGYAAYSGIWGAY
+442 VQGGFAAYSGIWGAY

-465 QELDIVHVQYYNN
+465 QELDLIHVQYYNN

-483 PYSVSGL
+483 PYSQNGL
-490 PEGSVDMLVG
+490 AEGSVDMLVG

-532 SGPSSANSGLAS
+532 SGPSSANSGQAS
-544 SITIANALNC
+544 SATIANALNC
-554 LTRLQSCGNIRP
+554 LTRLQSCGSIRP

-579 SVNWDRHDG
+579 SINWDRRDG
-588 YNFSQPVRATLNTLP
+588 FNFSRPVRATLNTLP